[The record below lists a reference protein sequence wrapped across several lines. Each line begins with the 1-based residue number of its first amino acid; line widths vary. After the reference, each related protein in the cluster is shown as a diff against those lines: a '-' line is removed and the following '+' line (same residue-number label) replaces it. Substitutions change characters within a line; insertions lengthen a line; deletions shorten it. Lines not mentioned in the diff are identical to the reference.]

1 MREKKKR
8 EFRGFLD
15 FHSLFSHSFLYSAL
29 TLSVTR
35 QQRLDAIHTA
45 LEAFSTHKHTQLHN
59 YEVDCGAANALCL
72 KLGYIQNND
81 WNEIDLILAT
91 LLCVYKGCTQDRLLR
106 SFHDIGHSELMPLL
120 TQTLYRLT
128 SALVESV
135 LLRVVLLLRLFAKLD
150 VTKTSLI
157 QTNGLIEN
165 LIKLL
170 QQTKESTEIQGEMLG
185 FIKDLT
191 FRSSSRDREIL
202 FHTPMLVPTLV
213 QLTTTTTT
221 TTSYKSD
228 YNYVANIWWNFALL
242 PLLTHTMMQSEGI
255 LESLQSLLT
264 SETSKVR
271 RSALSALGNLASQQ
285 NATTHLIPRFREVL
299 QSIVVKDNDKDC
311 QRRAMR
317 TIRCLVDAFRQQ
329 EGFLDFLCK
338 VIVADTSDIDTMMHA
353 VECMTCLTSQP
364 ESKTQ
369 LIAILIFAVEVAT
382 VPRMTTA
389 ACRTIL
395 SIPDRPQLSDR
406 ISCEF
411 LVSLEKAVKETKEY
425 DCHDIVSKI
434 LLILSTEDNEKL
446 LSTPVLNILAMLA
459 LSTGTIIQVIQN
471 IAEKDANRRPMAE
484 HDALLSSLVT
494 FAMETNDGPE
504 KDNAKNLI
512 LKLVTEL

>member
-1 MREKKKR
+1 M
-8 EFRGFLD
+8 D
-15 FHSLFSHSFLYSAL
+15 FWISGPLFSHIFPFSAL
-29 TLSVTR
+29 TLALTR
-35 QQRLDAIHTA
+35 QQRLDAIHAA
-45 LEAFSTHKHTQLHN
+45 LEVFSSHKHTQLHN

-81 WNEIDLILAT
+81 YNEIDLFLAT

-106 SFHDIGHSELMPLL
+106 SFHDIGQLELMPLL
-120 TQTLYRLT
+120 TQILYRLT
-128 SALVESV
+128 SDTVQSV

-150 VTKTSLI
+150 ATKTFLIHTPGLI
-157 QTNGLIEN
+157 QN
-165 LIKLL
+165 LIKLFHP
-170 QQTKESTEIQGEMLG
+170 TKKFTEIQSEMLG
-185 FIKDLT
+185 FIKDLS
-191 FRSSSRDREIL
+191 FRSSSRDRETL
-202 FHTPMLVPTLV
+202 FHTPMLIPNLV
-213 QLTTTTTT
+213 QLTTPTTP
-221 TTSYKSD
+221 TTSCHDD

-242 PLLTHTMMQSEGI
+242 PQLAHTMMQSEEI

-264 SETSKVR
+264 SETAKVR

-285 NATTHLIPRFREVL
+285 NATTHLISRFKEIL

-317 TIRCLVDAFRQQ
+317 TIRCLVDAFRKR
-329 EGFLDFLCK
+329 EGFLDFLCQ
-338 VIVADTSDIDTMMHA
+338 VIVADSSDIDTMMQA

-364 ESKTQ
+364 ECKTQ
-369 LIAILIFAVEVAT
+369 LIAILIFAVEVVT
-382 VPRMTTA
+382 GPRMTIA

-395 SIPDRPQLSDR
+395 SIPDPPQLSDR

-411 LVSLEKAVKETKEY
+411 LASLESAVKETKEH

-434 LLILSTEDNEKL
+434 LLILSTEGNDQL
-446 LSTPVLNILAMLA
+446 SSTPVLNILAMLT
-459 LSTGTIIQVIQN
+459 LSTGEIIQVIQN
-471 IAEKDANRRPMAE
+471 IAENSANRRPMAE

-494 FAMETNDGPE
+494 FAMETTDGPE